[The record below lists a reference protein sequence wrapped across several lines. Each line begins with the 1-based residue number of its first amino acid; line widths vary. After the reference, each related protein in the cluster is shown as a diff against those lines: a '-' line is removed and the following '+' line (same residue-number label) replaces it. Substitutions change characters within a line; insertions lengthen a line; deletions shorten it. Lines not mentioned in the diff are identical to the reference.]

1 MQVMIRCKLKPDQ
14 VEKCLELGRAVYD
27 ELASIRPDW
36 LRQASFRLDDGVS
49 IVTFAELDAPASS
62 RACPPS
68 SGSGAP
74 LTSAATNRRS

>member
-27 ELASIRPDW
+27 ELALVRPDW

-49 IVTFAELDAPASS
+49 IVTFAELDDPRQARGLARLPAV
-62 RACPPS
+62 PEHP
-68 SGSGAP
+68 
-74 LTSAATNRRS
+74 